1 MKPEP
6 PLKELMFD
14 LRIEVARV
22 TNGSAGWWMLDWVHD
37 DGPHDPLKELSRLVA
52 RFRRIVLSLE
62 RQTGGTRAKNE
73 PYHDVIGVRC
83 RMGTRVLGIWPLGPY
98 QRALTTAPTA
108 PASEDP
114 LLREY
119 ESWRA
124 RALQK
129 SRVSRPQSKPP
140 PCRDN
145 RSDSKASKD
154 E

>member
-6 PLKELMFD
+6 PLKELLLD
-14 LRIEVARV
+14 LRLEVARV
-22 TNGSAGWWMLDWVHD
+22 THGSPGWWLLDWIHD
-37 DGPHDPLKELSRLVA
+37 DGQRDPLKELSRVVA
-52 RFRRIVLSLE
+52 RFRRIIISLE
-62 RQTGGTRAKNE
+62 RQTTGQHAKNE
-73 PYHDVIGVRC
+73 PYQDVVGVRC
-83 RMGTRVLGIWPLGPY
+83 RMGSRVLGIWPLGPY

-114 LLREY
+114 LAREF

-129 SRVSRPQSKPP
+129 SRVSRPQSKLP
-140 PCRDN
+140 PCRES